1 MTLRKK
7 TAQTAPRIRTA
18 KIKSIVTNGTTVD
31 VATSGTASDKI
42 IILFSNRQSQRFE
55 LPNGHVVE
63 LVHNAIHLAGQKN
76 GRLPQGGYSVNIV
89 DRADWEQV
97 KQIYGAA
104 FKRWFDFG
112 KIIERVGDDEDAAV
126 GLAADNAG
134 DDAGSNPIDPKNP
147 RLNTRPDD
155 KE

>member
-7 TAQTAPRIRTA
+7 TVQAAPRARTA

-42 IILFSNRQSQRFE
+42 IILFSNRQSQRFD
-55 LPNGHVVE
+55 LPNGHSVV

-112 KIIERVGDDEDAAV
+112 KIIERTGTDEDTAI